1 MKKFLVPVAVG
12 VAVFG
17 GVTAFAA
24 SLTVNSKS
32 LAAGNAVVAACNDNA
47 AVTYTTSG
55 STVATAVVT
64 ISGSQAAG
72 HCDNLP
78 AQVSLL
84 GSGNSVLATRSATVG
99 STTTDIATVNF
110 AADNIDASAVTGVS
124 VVITG

>member
-1 MKKFLVPVAVG
+1 MKKFLVPIAVG
-12 VAVFG
+12 VVVFG

-32 LAAGNAVVAACNDNA
+32 LGAGNAVVAACNDNA
-47 AVTYTTSG
+47 AVSYTTSG
-55 STVATAVVT
+55 SKVSTAVVT

-78 AQVSLL
+78 AQVTLL
-84 GSGNSVLATRSATVG
+84 GSGNSVLATRTATVG
-99 STTTDIATVNF
+99 STTTDVATVSF
-110 AADNIDASAVTGVS
+110 SADNVDSSAVTGVA